1 LKLYGAYA
9 FLATC
14 FIMTSMKNHEL
25 MAISPVDG
33 RYAKI
38 TAPLQ
43 ALFSEFSYL
52 RARVEIEIDYLIALS
67 QELMIMRPLTDKE
80 LGTLQALKENFC
92 AEDAEQIKD
101 LELSTRH
108 DVKAIEYFLRN
119 RLATTS
125 LSDVVEWLHFGLTSE
140 DINLTAQAIALRE
153 ARDSITLP
161 ALDKILTQI
170 ADLVDGNKSSPML
183 ARTHGQAAV
192 PTTFGKEMAVFLAR
206 LMKQRKALS
215 AHNFESKLNGAV
227 GNFNALVTA
236 IPQVDWQAFSKSFL
250 DKLGL
255 VSNAVTTQILP
266 FDNWLG
272 YFQMLH
278 LTNSILMDLAQDM
291 WRYISDDYLKLR
303 VVEGEVGSSTMPQK
317 VNPIDFENAEGNFG
331 IANTLFEQFIRKLP
345 ISRLQRDLSDS
356 TVRRTFGTA
365 MGHMQIGYASLSR
378 GLGRVESNEAKM
390 MFDLETHWA
399 VIAEGAQTILRAAN
413 IPSAYKQLEALT
425 RGKEITQE
433 AYLDWIDQLDVDPAV
448 QSKLRTLCP
457 LNYLGLSEQIA
468 QQVLNAYLPNPHTR

>member
-1 LKLYGAYA
+1 
-9 FLATC
+9 
-14 FIMTSMKNHEL
+14 MRNHEL
-25 MAISPVDG
+25 MAISPLDG

-67 QELMIMRPLTDKE
+67 QELMIMRPLTNKE

-108 DVKAIEYFLRN
+108 DVKAIEYYLHA

-125 LSDVVEWLHFGLTSE
+125 LADVVEWLHFGLTSE

-153 ARDSITLP
+153 ARDLITLP
-161 ALDKILTQI
+161 ALDKILAQL
-170 ADLVDGNKSSPML
+170 ADLVDGNKSTPML
-183 ARTHGQAAV
+183 ARTHGQDAV

-250 DKLGL
+250 EKLGL

-266 FDNWLG
+266 FDNWLR

-278 LTNSILMDLAQDM
+278 LTNSSCCS
-291 WRYISDDYLKLR
+291 ISP
-303 VVEGEVGSSTMPQK
+303 ST
-317 VNPIDFENAEGNFG
+317 
-331 IANTLFEQFIRKLP
+331 
-345 ISRLQRDLSDS
+345 
-356 TVRRTFGTA
+356 
-365 MGHMQIGYASLSR
+365 
-378 GLGRVESNEAKM
+378 
-390 MFDLETHWA
+390 
-399 VIAEGAQTILRAAN
+399 
-413 IPSAYKQLEALT
+413 
-425 RGKEITQE
+425 
-433 AYLDWIDQLDVDPAV
+433 
-448 QSKLRTLCP
+448 
-457 LNYLGLSEQIA
+457 
-468 QQVLNAYLPNPHTR
+468 